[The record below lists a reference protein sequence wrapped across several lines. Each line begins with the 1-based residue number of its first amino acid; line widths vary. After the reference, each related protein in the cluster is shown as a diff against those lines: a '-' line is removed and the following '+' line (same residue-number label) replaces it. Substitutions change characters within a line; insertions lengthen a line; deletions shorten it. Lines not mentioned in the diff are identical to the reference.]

1 MELTVYDYDEHPELN
16 DYDQPFNMATFQFAL
31 EHFELTLPDSDENVE
46 GTDEVGKEL
55 IDKLS
60 RI

>member
-1 MELTVYDYDEHPELN
+1 
-16 DYDQPFNMATFQFAL
+16 MATFQFAL